1 MRTLGNKAKKIYNPK
16 RFGFIFLS
24 IMYVDL
30 EDKKMTTQKK
40 SVLFICLGK

>member
-30 EDKKMTTQKK
+30 EDKKNDNTEEVC
-40 SVLFICLGK
+40 SFHLPR